1 MASPNPAWCNPA
13 RQDVISH
20 RHRFAR
26 CGSTYV
32 VWTEQYLWNRKAL
45 IAHVKDLFPINRQ
58 AVRLAYV
65 TLPISRKVGEYIFLD
80 DRITALISPGC
91 C

>member
-1 MASPNPAWCNPA
+1 M
-13 RQDVISH
+13 
-20 RHRFAR
+20 

-45 IAHVKDLFPINRQ
+45 IAHVKDLFSINRL

-65 TLPISRKVGEYIFLD
+65 ALAISRKVGEHIFLD
-80 DRITALISPGC
+80 DRITAPISPECRG
-91 C
+91 